1 MVFIYICLMID
12 RFIYGELLEIVGEF
26 PVLGIV
32 GPRQVGKTTLA
43 RLLSKKINKETIFLD
58 LENPRDVS
66 KLTDPLL
73 FFENN
78 QDKCIII
85 DEVQIKKE
93 LFPIIRAVI
102 DQKREPG
109 RFILLGSASPELIRD
124 ASESLAGRI
133 YYKELTPFHFQEI
146 KDVISYQKHW
156 LNGGYPEAL
165 LTESKTKSVRWRR
178 SFIQTYIERDLP
190 LLGLQSKI
198 ADMQRLVRMISHI
211 HGNQL
216 SYQTLSKS
224 MGLTG
229 PTIKKQIDFLEHA
242 YIVRLLEPFYHNI
255 GKRLVKSP
263 KIYLRDTGLLHSLLE
278 VERFEDLFGN
288 PIIGNSWE
296 GYVIEQIYAVLP
308 ETYTLNYYR
317 TQQGAELDLV
327 ICKNL
332 KPVIG
337 IEIKFNSSPKF
348 SVGNEISLKD
358 LGLNKCFIVVPEVER
373 YYLKGFIE
381 VISISELI
389 MDFVSG
395 KLPWKI

>member
-109 RFILLGSASPELIRD
+109 RFVLLGSASPELIRD

-198 ADMQRLVRMISHI
+198 SDMQRLVRMISHI

-332 KPVIG
+332 NPVIG

-373 YYLKGFIE
+373 YYLKDSIE
-381 VISISELI
+381 VISVSELI

-395 KLPWKI
+395 KLP

>member
-1 MVFIYICLMID
+1 MVFIYICFMID
-12 RFIYGELLEIVGEF
+12 RFVYGELLEIVGEF

-395 KLPWKI
+395 KLP

>member
-43 RLLSKKINKETIFLD
+43 RLLSKKINKESVFLD
-58 LENPRDVS
+58 LENPRDIS

-358 LGLNKCFIVVPEVER
+358 LGLDKCFIVVPEVER
-373 YYLKGFIE
+373 YYLKGFIQ

-395 KLPWKI
+395 KLP

>member
-1 MVFIYICLMID
+1 MID

-32 GPRQVGKTTLA
+32 GPRQDGKTTLA
-43 RLLSKKINKETIFLD
+43 RLLSKKINKESIFLD
-58 LENPRDVS
+58 LENPRDIS

-78 QDKCIII
+78 QGKCIII

-146 KDVISYQKHW
+146 KDVIPYQKHW

-190 LLGLQSKI
+190 LLGLNSKI

-288 PIIGNSWE
+288 PVIGNSWE

-308 ETYTLNYYR
+308 ESYTLNYYR

-373 YYLKGFIE
+373 YYLKDSIE

-395 KLPWKI
+395 KLP

>member
-109 RFILLGSASPELIRD
+109 RFVLLGSASPELIRD

-373 YYLKGFIE
+373 YYLKDSIV
-381 VISISELI
+381 VISVSELI

-395 KLPWKI
+395 KLP

>member
-43 RLLSKKINKETIFLD
+43 RLLSKKINKESVFLD

-109 RFILLGSASPELIRD
+109 RFVLLGSASPELIRD

-332 KPVIG
+332 NPVIG

-358 LGLNKCFIVVPEVER
+358 LGLDKCFIVVPEVER

-395 KLPWKI
+395 KLP

>member
-43 RLLSKKINKETIFLD
+43 RLLSKKINKESVFLD
-58 LENPRDVS
+58 LENPRDIS

-198 ADMQRLVRMISHI
+198 SDMQRLVRMISHI

-288 PIIGNSWE
+288 PVIGNSWE

-373 YYLKGFIE
+373 YYLKDSIE
-381 VISISELI
+381 VISVSELI

-395 KLPWKI
+395 KLP

>member
-43 RLLSKKINKETIFLD
+43 RLLSKKINKESVFLD
-58 LENPRDVS
+58 LENPRDIS

-198 ADMQRLVRMISHI
+198 SDMQRLVRMISHI

-288 PIIGNSWE
+288 PVIGNSWE

-308 ETYTLNYYR
+308 ESYTLNYYR

-373 YYLKGFIE
+373 YYLKDSIE
-381 VISISELI
+381 VISVSELS

-395 KLPWKI
+395 KLP

>member
-1 MVFIYICLMID
+1 MID

-32 GPRQVGKTTLA
+32 GPRVGKTTLA
-43 RLLSKKINKETIFLD
+43 RLLSKKINKESIFLD
-58 LENPRDVS
+58 LENPRDIS

-146 KDVISYQKHW
+146 KDVIPYQKHW

-190 LLGLQSKI
+190 LLGLNSKI

-288 PIIGNSWE
+288 PVIGNSWE

-308 ETYTLNYYR
+308 ESYTLNYYR

-373 YYLKGFIE
+373 YYLKDSIE

-395 KLPWKI
+395 KLP

>member
-358 LGLNKCFIVVPEVER
+358 LGLDKCFIVVPEVER

-395 KLPWKI
+395 KLP

>member
-1 MVFIYICLMID
+1 MVFIYICFMID
-12 RFIYGELLEIVGEF
+12 RFMYGELLEIVGEF

-43 RLLSKKINKETIFLD
+43 RLLSKKINKESVFLD

-198 ADMQRLVRMISHI
+198 SDMQRLVRMISHI

-358 LGLNKCFIVVPEVER
+358 LGLDKCFIVVPEVER
-373 YYLKGFIE
+373 YYLKDSIE

-395 KLPWKI
+395 KLP

>member
-1 MVFIYICLMID
+1 MID

-43 RLLSKKINKETIFLD
+43 RLLSKKINKESVFLD
-58 LENPRDVS
+58 LENPRDIS

-373 YYLKGFIE
+373 YYLKDSIE

-395 KLPWKI
+395 KLP

>member
-1 MVFIYICLMID
+1 MIERYI
-12 RFIYGELLEIVGEF
+12 FSELIEILDEF

-32 GPRQVGKTTLA
+32 GPRQVGKTTIA
-43 RLLSKKINKETIFLD
+43 KLLSKKINKETVFLD

-73 FFENN
+73 FFESN

-102 DQKREPG
+102 DQKREPA

-146 KDVISYQKHW
+146 KEVATYQKHW

-165 LTESKTKSVRWRR
+165 LTESKTKSKRWRS

-190 LLGLQSKI
+190 MLGLQSKI
-198 ADMQRLVRMISHI
+198 TDMQRLIRMISHI

-216 SYQTLSKS
+216 NYQTLSKS
-224 MGLTG
+224 MGLSG

-242 YIVRLLEPFYHNI
+242 YIVRLLEPYYHNI

-263 KIYLRDTGLLHSLLE
+263 KIYFRDTGILHSLLD
-278 VERFEDLFGN
+278 VDDFDALFSN
-288 PIIGNSWE
+288 PVIGNSWE

-308 ETYTLNYYR
+308 ESYTLNYYR
-317 TQQGAELDLV
+317 TQQGSELDLV

-332 KPVIG
+332 KPLMG
-337 IEIKFNSSPKF
+337 LEIKYNSSPKF
-348 SVGNEISLKD
+348 SVGNEISLQD
-358 LGLNKCFIVVPEVER
+358 LGLEKCYIVIPETEP
-373 YYLKGFIE
+373 YLLKSNIE
-381 VISISELI
+381 VVSLNQLLTELI
-389 MDFVSG
+389 
-395 KLPWKI
+395 KL

>member
-1 MVFIYICLMID
+1 MID

-43 RLLSKKINKETIFLD
+43 RLLSKKINKESIFLD
-58 LENPRDVS
+58 LENPRDIS

-190 LLGLQSKI
+190 LLGLNSKI

-288 PIIGNSWE
+288 PVIGNSWE

-308 ETYTLNYYR
+308 ESYTLNYYR

-373 YYLKGFIE
+373 YYLKDSIE

-395 KLPWKI
+395 KLP

>member
-43 RLLSKKINKETIFLD
+43 RLLSKKINKESVFLD
-58 LENPRDVS
+58 LENPRDIS

-198 ADMQRLVRMISHI
+198 SDMQRLVRMISHI

-242 YIVRLLEPFYHNI
+242 YIVRLLEPFHHNI

-288 PIIGNSWE
+288 PVIGNSWE

-308 ETYTLNYYR
+308 ESYTLNYYR

-373 YYLKGFIE
+373 YYLKDSIE
-381 VISISELI
+381 VISVSELI

-395 KLPWKI
+395 KLP

>member
-43 RLLSKKINKETIFLD
+43 RLLSKKINKESVFLD
-58 LENPRDVS
+58 LENPRDIS

-198 ADMQRLVRMISHI
+198 SDMQRLVRMISHI

-288 PIIGNSWE
+288 PVIGNSWE

-308 ETYTLNYYR
+308 ESYTLNYYR

-337 IEIKFNSSPKF
+337 IEIKFNSSSKF

-373 YYLKGFIE
+373 YYLKDSIE
-381 VISISELI
+381 VISVSELI

-395 KLPWKI
+395 KLP

>member
-43 RLLSKKINKETIFLD
+43 RLLSKKINKDSVFLD
-58 LENPRDVS
+58 LENPRDIS

-198 ADMQRLVRMISHI
+198 SDMQRLVRMISHI

-288 PIIGNSWE
+288 PVIGNSWE

-308 ETYTLNYYR
+308 ESYTLNYYR

-373 YYLKGFIE
+373 YYLKDSIE
-381 VISISELI
+381 VISVSELI

-395 KLPWKI
+395 KLP

>member
-1 MVFIYICLMID
+1 MVFIYICFMID
-12 RFIYGELLEIVGEF
+12 RFVYGELLEIVGEF

-109 RFILLGSASPELIRD
+109 RFVLLGSASPELIRD

-358 LGLNKCFIVVPEVER
+358 LGLDKCFIVVPEVER

-395 KLPWKI
+395 KLP

>member
-1 MVFIYICLMID
+1 MID

-43 RLLSKKINKETIFLD
+43 RLLSKKINKESIFLD
-58 LENPRDVS
+58 LENPRDIS

-78 QDKCIII
+78 QGKCIII

-146 KDVISYQKHW
+146 KDVIPHQKHW

-190 LLGLQSKI
+190 LLGLNSKI

-288 PIIGNSWE
+288 PVIGNSWE

-308 ETYTLNYYR
+308 ESYTLNYYR

-373 YYLKGFIE
+373 YYLKDSIE

-395 KLPWKI
+395 KLP

>member
-1 MVFIYICLMID
+1 MID

-358 LGLNKCFIVVPEVER
+358 LGLDKCFIVVPEVER

-395 KLPWKI
+395 KLP

>member
-1 MVFIYICLMID
+1 MVIIYICLMID
-12 RFIYGELLEIVGEF
+12 RFIYGEVLEIVGEF

-43 RLLSKKINKETIFLD
+43 RLLSKKINKESVFLD

-373 YYLKGFIE
+373 YYLKGFIQ

-395 KLPWKI
+395 KLP

>member
-1 MVFIYICLMID
+1 MVFIYICFMID
-12 RFIYGELLEIVGEF
+12 RFVYGELLEIVGEF

-358 LGLNKCFIVVPEVER
+358 LGLDKCFIVVPEVER

-395 KLPWKI
+395 KLP

>member
-43 RLLSKKINKETIFLD
+43 RLLSKKINKESVFLD

-198 ADMQRLVRMISHI
+198 SDMQRLVRMISHI

-288 PIIGNSWE
+288 PVIGNSWE

-308 ETYTLNYYR
+308 ESYTLNYYR

-373 YYLKGFIE
+373 YYLKDSIE
-381 VISISELI
+381 VISVSELI

-395 KLPWKI
+395 KLP

>member
-1 MVFIYICLMID
+1 M
-12 RFIYGELLEIVGEF
+12 GEF

-224 MGLTG
+224 IGLTG

-242 YIVRLLEPFYHNI
+242 YIVRLLEPFYQNI

-337 IEIKFNSSPKF
+337 VEIKFNSSPKF

-395 KLPWKI
+395 KLP

>member
-1 MVFIYICLMID
+1 MVFVYICFMID
-12 RFIYGELLEIVGEF
+12 RFVYGELLEIVGEF

-43 RLLSKKINKETIFLD
+43 RLLSKKINKESVFLD

-337 IEIKFNSSPKF
+337 VEIKFNSSPKF

-395 KLPWKI
+395 KLP